1 MKIRSLALAGL
12 FIALSLASAWATTI
26 TENFSTDPLAHGWK
40 TFGNTNLFVWNSTNQ
55 NVEVT
60 WDSTNQNSYLALPLG
75 TVLARTD
82 AFSLSFDL
90 TLTDAAA
97 FNYGQQLAIGLF
109 NWTQA
114 TNAGFSRPAA
124 NTPNLFEFDYF
135 PDTGFGDSVSATL
148 ADMSVND
155 TNSHNFYFSYDN
167 RTLTPGVTYHVT
179 LFRQAGLGFI
189 QCEISTNGVIYTTL
203 PLSFAGPITDFRFDT
218 LSISSYADDGFGDS
232 ILAHGVVDNFS
243 ITLPPPPVQN
253 LTGQF
258 ANAGTWQCSFAGL
271 LEWRY
276 TLQRSADLAN
286 WTNVTNGI
294 RFDQFVDTVTL
305 DDNSPPSARAFY
317 RVSAVHQP

>member
-1 MKIRSLALAGL
+1 MKIRSLAFASL
-12 FIALSLASAWATTI
+12 FVLSVASASATTI
-26 TENFSTDPLAHGWK
+26 TEDFSTDPLAHGWK

-60 WDSTNQNSYLALPLG
+60 WDSTNQNSYLARPLG

-90 TLTDAAA
+90 TLNDVAA

-109 NWTQA
+109 NWAHA
-114 TNAGFSRPAA
+114 TNASFSRPNGTA
-124 NTPNLFEFDYF
+124 PNLFEFDYF
-135 PDTGFGDSVSATL
+135 PDTGFGDSIDGTLIDTNTGFTYFYFAYDNKTL
-148 ADMSVND
+148 A
-155 TNSHNFYFSYDN
+155 
-167 RTLTPGVTYHVT
+167 PGVTYQITLNHV
-179 LFRQAGLGFI
+179 AGAANLTG
-189 QCEISTNGVIYTTL
+189 EIRTNGILFTAL
-203 PLSFAGPITDFRFDT
+203 PFTYAGPITDFRFDT

-243 ITLPPPPVQN
+243 VTLPPSPVQN

-258 ANAGTWQCSFAGL
+258 ANAGTWQCSFAGQ
-271 LEWRY
+271 LEWIY

-286 WTNVTNGI
+286 WANVTNGI

-305 DDNSPPSARAFY
+305 DDNSPPAASAFY
-317 RVSAVHQP
+317 RVRAVHQP